1 MVKSNFLQVTLQ
13 DLVKVFKITNLSNT
27 KKQRKGEFI
36 MKTLTTAI
44 IEIVFVTVKFKKEV
58 IMKHKKLYDLHQVN
72 TT

>member
-1 MVKSNFLQVTLQ
+1 MIKSNFLQVTLQ

-36 MKTLTTAI
+36 MKTLTISI
-44 IEIVFVTVKFKKEV
+44 IQVVFVTVKFKKEV
-58 IMKHKKLYDLHQVN
+58 TMKHKKLYDLHQVD